1 MKTYFTSDLHFLHKN
16 IVSFTERS
24 KYTTQEDHT
33 EWLIDLWNSTV
44 NKTDKVYHLG
54 DFCFGNTEQATEI
67 VKRLNGQIFMLKG
80 NHDKSQTL
88 ENLKSCGLIQEWY
101 DYKEIKIRGNSTVL
115 FHFPLASWHKQGY
128 GSWHLHGHSHGNLS
142 KEHSLGKILD
152 AGLDSM
158 IQSYGQASF
167 FDEDMIEAVMQE
179 KQKYI
184 SDHHADR

>member
-33 EWLIDLWNSTV
+33 EWLIDLWNSVV
-44 NKTDKVYHLG
+44 NKADKVYHLG
-54 DFCFGNTEQATEI
+54 DFCFGNYEQMKDI

-80 NHDKSQTL
+80 NHDKFEHLQRL
-88 ENLKSCGLIQEWY
+88 KDENLIQACYE
-101 DYKEIKIRGNSTVL
+101 YKEIKIRGNSTVL
-115 FHFPLASWHKQGY
+115 FHFPVTSWHKQGY
-128 GSWHLHGHSHGNLS
+128 GSWHLHGHCHSNLK
-142 KEHSLGKILD
+142 KEHQKGKILD
-152 AGLDSM
+152 VGLDNM

-184 SDHHADR
+184 ADHHADR